1 MWKVLF
7 VLAAIAVSAS
17 PLDAAPDEGRK
28 MQRQELRSEPRRDG
42 ELRRDVERI
51 SKDIYPPQEQPA
63 RPSPAARRAPK
74 KR

>member
-1 MWKVLF
+1 MWKMVF
-7 VLAAIAVSAS
+7 VLAALAVSAS

-28 MQRQELRSEPRRDG
+28 MQKS

-51 SKDIYPPQEQPA
+51 SKEIYPRQEQPA
-63 RPSPAARRAPK
+63 RPAGGRALK

>member
-7 VLAAIAVSAS
+7 ILAALAVSAS

-28 MQRQELRSEPRRDG
+28 MQKS

-51 SKDIYPPQEQPA
+51 SKDIYRPQ
-63 RPSPAARRAPK
+63 RRVPK
-74 KR
+74 KKR